1 MMVAEGPDGPAAGA
15 PSAQVR
21 SVGGGPMR
29 VGKLA
34 FAAGVLALLVACT
47 CVPLGSAVAAGFE
60 RIQVPAGREGP
71 EIQAMVWTPCAVPPA
86 DVELG
91 PYVVRGVSGCA
102 VPPIGKLPLVVISH
116 GQGGSLLG
124 HHDTAVALA
133 DAGFVVVSLNHPG
146 DTFGDEVAAQRLE
159 IFESRPR
166 DVSRVVT
173 FMLDRWPQRHVVD
186 GESIGVFG
194 FSRGGYTA
202 LALAGAMPSTS
213 ASAGRL
219 CNRWWSLVMPLCRR
233 IKGGDATLEPAAD
246 PRIKAAVVVDP
257 LNLFDAAG
265 LRNVRVPVQLWASEL
280 GGDGVALAHVEA
292 VRADLPMAPE
302 YHVARG
308 AGHFA
313 YLAPCAPALQESAR
327 RICEDPDGFDRNSW
341 HLRMN
346 AFVVEFLRQHL
357 QDGRHG

>member
-1 MMVAEGPDGPAAGA
+1 MTVADNRGLDGPAAQAPGA
-15 PSAQVR
+15 LARPF
-21 SVGGGPMR
+21 GTGPMPP
-29 VGKLA
+29 GKLA
-34 FAAGVLALLVACT
+34 FAAGVFALLVVCL
-47 CVPLGSAVAAGFE
+47 CVPLGKAVAAGFE
-60 RIQVPAGREGP
+60 RVQVPADRAGP
-71 EIQAMVWTPCAVPPA
+71 AIQAMVWTPCAAPPA
-86 DVELG
+86 VVELG

-102 VPPIGKLPLVVISH
+102 IPPIGRLPLVVISH

-124 HHDTAVALA
+124 HHHTAVALA

-146 DTFGDEVAAQRLE
+146 DSFGDEAAAQRLE
-159 IFESRPR
+159 VFESRPQ

-173 FMLDRWPQRHVVD
+173 FMLDRWPQRHVID
-186 GESIGVFG
+186 GDSIGVFG

-202 LALAGAMPSTS
+202 LALAGAVPSTS
-213 ASAGRL
+213 ASAERL

-233 IKGGDATLEPAAD
+233 IRGGDATLEPAAD

-265 LRNVRVPVQLWASEL
+265 FRNVRVPVQLWASEL
-280 GGDGVALAHVEA
+280 GGDGVALAHVEEIR
-292 VRADLPMAPE
+292 VGLPAPPE

-313 YLAPCAPALQESAR
+313 YLAPCPPALQKSAR

-346 AFVVEFLRQHL
+346 AFVVEFFRRHL
-357 QDGRHG
+357 QEG

>member
-1 MMVAEGPDGPAAGA
+1 MTG
-15 PSAQVR
+15 SSLR
-21 SVGGGPMR
+21 
-29 VGKLA
+29 
-34 FAAGVLALLVACT
+34 LL
-47 CVPLGSAVAAGFE
+47 GFAVAAGLGVACLWIPGGSAAAAGFAAIE
-60 RIQVPAGREGP
+60 VPADGTGP
-71 EIQAMVWTPCAVPPA
+71 TIQAMVWTPCTTPPA
-86 DVELG
+86 DVGLG
-91 PYVVRGVSGCA
+91 PYVVRGVRDCA
-102 VPPIGKLPLVVISH
+102 IPAGRRLPLVVISH
-116 GQGGSLLG
+116 GQGGSMLG

-133 DAGFVVVSLNHPG
+133 DAGFVVVSLAHPG
-146 DTFGDEVAAQRLE
+146 DNFGDDAAAQQLE

-173 FMLDRWPQRHVVD
+173 FMLDDWPHRQVID
-186 GESIGVFG
+186 GDSVGVFG

-202 LALAGAMPSTS
+202 LALAGAVPGAS

-233 IKGGDATLEPAAD
+233 IRGGDATLEPAAD
-246 PRIKAAVVVDP
+246 PRIRAAVVVDP

-280 GGDGVALAHVEA
+280 GGDGVALAHVEEIR
-292 VRADLPMAPE
+292 VGLPAPPE

-313 YLAPCAPALQESAR
+313 YLAPCPPALQESAR
-327 RICEDPDGFDRNSW
+327 RICEDPDGFDRNAW